1 MTRFKFS
8 GSLSIILLPILIIVG
23 LVACGGGGGG
33 GGGGSTVASSLDE
46 VIGLWVGECK
56 DNTMTLSFKDTNDL
70 YVIDFE
76 GGNSFGTFTY
86 NNNRLCMNITTTNG
100 EGCSPPAV
108 GEYCT
113 EITINADD
121 MMTFIDFTP
130 GDLGEPF
137 HKVITSGPYVWSD
150 YVGYWS
156 GTGTNLDGIPM
167 TVEVSIWTDGTV
179 DYYLNSSGCYGG
191 VSDEMGKW
199 GREAYDHT
207 YPGTTQTIQLTFDSN
222 DFANCIISHDSD
234 CLTITTDITK
244 QSSTPTILY

>member
-1 MTRFKFS
+1 
-8 GSLSIILLPILIIVG
+8 
-23 LVACGGGGGG
+23 
-33 GGGGSTVASSLDE
+33 
-46 VIGLWVGECK
+46 
-56 DNTMTLSFKDTNDL
+56 MTLSFKDTNDL

-179 DYYLNSSGCYGG
+179 DYYLNQVTIPCQKLISSCGFYTALYYCQI
-191 VSDEMGKW
+191 
-199 GREAYDHT
+199 A
-207 YPGTTQTIQLTFDSN
+207 L
-222 DFANCIISHDSD
+222 
-234 CLTITTDITK
+234 CLVAL
-244 QSSTPTILY
+244 Q